1 MVKVRRG
8 IRVRPKKK
16 GLKGDGFFDG
26 LKKLTDLSYIFGT
39 PKTPIIADKTAPPPQ
54 ATQETTGIPDKA
66 ILKTIADN
74 SYKATSDEMAPVPG
88 FTLKEKTPTL
98 VFYQKDGENIMVIG
112 VRGTADFR
120 DFRAWFSTA
129 FSVIPDSQRF
139 KEDLATI
146 TEFQNRFPVSSFTY
160 YATGHSLGGT
170 LIDELIKRGMV
181 KEARTYNP
189 AIETSDIPNV
199 ELSKKNKRIYADG
212 DPLYLLQ
219 GRFDNPTEVRPSYKY
234 YPSSVAD
241 FLPGYDKYKQHVLAN
256 PVFVGGETPFYHLQ
270 GAGLLDDFKKGIEKV
285 TGKLPERAVLSP
297 EQQADARRRQHIQ
310 DVDKQR
316 EKMVAQKKQIAIDDM
331 MSYAQHPNVLKTIYA
346 REGADN
352 PKDYLARVVEKAKK
366 RAEEFYPY

>member
-1 MVKVRRG
+1 
-8 IRVRPKKK
+8 
-16 GLKGDGFFDG
+16 
-26 LKKLTDLSYIFGT
+26 
-39 PKTPIIADKTAPPPQ
+39 
-54 ATQETTGIPDKA
+54 
-66 ILKTIADN
+66 
-74 SYKATSDEMAPVPG
+74 
-88 FTLKEKTPTL
+88 
-98 VFYQKDGENIMVIG
+98 

-241 FLPGYDKYKQHVLAN
+241 YLPGYDKYKQHVLAN

-270 GAGLLDDFKKGIEKV
+270 GCGIMANAGFYRTAPPGEFKRIIGSGLLDDFKKGIEKV

-316 EKMVAQKKQIAIDDM
+316 EKMVAQKKKIAIDDM
-331 MSYAQHPNVLKTIYA
+331 MEFVGKDNVLKTIYA

-352 PKDYLARVVEKAKK
+352 PKDYLARVVEKARK